1 MIRVHIADGSK
12 GGVGKSQSAHVL
24 INYLSRNDKSI
35 IVFETDTQIPDVAR
49 CIKNTDR
56 KIRLELADIRDDDGW
71 QSMLETIPDIALDP
85 ANNKAISDIVLSLP
99 GADLDIKHYTDLV
112 KILSDALNIQIWDW
126 FVLNAQADSV
136 SLLRESI
143 DSGFASIS
151 TKKIAVKNGFFGKAD
166 NFVAFDSSKL
176 SSKLDHVIY
185 LPALSTDSARK
196 LRTESIVID
205 EVIEKAKMG
214 LDGGRPDFLY
224 SSNLLK
230 WVSTVDKELDKVFNS
245 GVN

>member
-1 MIRVHIADGSK
+1 
-12 GGVGKSQSAHVL
+12 
-24 INYLSRNDKSI
+24 
-35 IVFETDTQIPDVAR
+35 
-49 CIKNTDR
+49 
-56 KIRLELADIRDDDGW
+56 
-71 QSMLETIPDIALDP
+71 
-85 ANNKAISDIVLSLP
+85 
-99 GADLDIKHYTDLV
+99 
-112 KILSDALNIQIWDW
+112 
-126 FVLNAQADSV
+126 
-136 SLLRESI
+136 LRESI